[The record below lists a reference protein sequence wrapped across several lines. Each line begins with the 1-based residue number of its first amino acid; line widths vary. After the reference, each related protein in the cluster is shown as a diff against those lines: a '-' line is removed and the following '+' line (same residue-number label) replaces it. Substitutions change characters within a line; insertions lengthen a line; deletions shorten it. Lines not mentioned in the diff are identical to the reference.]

1 MFDVGFWE
9 LIIISIVAL
18 LVMGPEKLPGLVR
31 DVSKWA
37 RKIRRFVTDTRNEIE
52 RELTL
57 DPDNDLGSRISE
69 LDELVR
75 HAPDRQ
81 SSSSNK
87 LKEK

>member
-1 MFDVGFWE
+1 MFDIGFWE

-37 RKIRRFVTDTRNEIE
+37 RTIRRFVTETRNEIE

-57 DPDNDLGSRISE
+57 EPDKDLSSRISE

-75 HAPDRQ
+75 NAPDRQ
-81 SSSSNK
+81 STSSNK
-87 LKEK
+87 LQEK

>member
-1 MFDVGFWE
+1 MFDIGFWE
-9 LIIISIVAL
+9 LIIISIIAL

-37 RKIRRFVTDTRNEIE
+37 RTIRQFVAETRNEIE

-57 DPDNDLGSRISE
+57 EPDKDLSDRISE

-75 HAPDRQ
+75 HAPDQ
-81 SSSSNK
+81 QEDKKNSKPNS
-87 LKEK
+87 

>member
-1 MFDVGFWE
+1 MFDIGFWE

-37 RKIRRFVTDTRNEIE
+37 RTIRQFVSQTRSEIE

-57 DPDNDLGSRISE
+57 EPDNDLMARISE
-69 LDELVR
+69 LDELEEI
-75 HAPDRQ
+75 DF
-81 SSSSNK
+81 
-87 LKEK
+87 